1 MENFTYKN
9 STEIIFGKGT
19 EYLTGKKIKQFN
31 SKVLLHYGMGSIKK
45 NGLYQTIVSSLKE
58 QGICFT
64 ELPGVEPN
72 PRLSLVREGIRICK
86 EEEIGFILAVGGGSV
101 IDSAKAIAVGA
112 RYEGDIWELFVKP
125 QPVQACLPIGVV
137 LTIPAAGSET
147 SQSLVITN
155 EDGMYKR
162 SYKSPLVRPQFAI
175 MNPELTYSLPFFQT
189 ACGISDMLAHI
200 MERYFT
206 TVKHVDV
213 SDRMCEAL
221 MRSIMVNAQNVK
233 ATPESYDARAEIM
246 WAGTIAHCDIL
257 GLGRIGDWASHDIEH
272 ELSAIYDIAHGA
284 GLSVIFPAWMKYQY
298 KVDITRFL
306 QFAVRVMNVD
316 MAFGEPEVIIL
327 ESIRRLETFYQT
339 LGLPIRLH
347 ELQIDSSRFD
357 EMAEKAAPVGHFRTL
372 QAEDIKAIYQLA
384 L

>member
-1 MENFTYKN
+1 M
-9 STEIIFGKGT
+9 
-19 EYLTGKKIKQFN
+19 
-31 SKVLLHYGMGSIKK
+31 
-45 NGLYQTIVSSLKE
+45 
-58 QGICFT
+58 
-64 ELPGVEPN
+64 
-72 PRLSLVREGIRICK
+72 
-86 EEEIGFILAVGGGSV
+86 
-101 IDSAKAIAVGA
+101 
-112 RYEGDIWELFVKP
+112 
-125 QPVQACLPIGVV
+125 

-316 MAFGEPEVIIL
+316 MAFGEPEAIIL